1 MGEKEVIEHFQ
12 IKEYNG
18 KVVTSEGVKL
28 NLSIFLMILRNS
40 DILDRTLDKILKGK
54 EGLNC
59 RIHIWGSY
67 CISVNSPYIYIFG
80 VLRCFQHCTGHIT
93 TGSWEGRRNQYIQ
106 LVSRSLYCKLL
117 TNGKTTT
124 NFPTWGRAGNRN
136 PASEVGGKSG
146 L

>member
-1 MGEKEVIEHFQ
+1 MPFFMGEKEVIEHFQ

-59 RIHIWGSY
+59 RIHI
-67 CISVNSPYIYIFG
+67 
-80 VLRCFQHCTGHIT
+80 
-93 TGSWEGRRNQYIQ
+93 
-106 LVSRSLYCKLL
+106 
-117 TNGKTTT
+117 
-124 NFPTWGRAGNRN
+124 
-136 PASEVGGKSG
+136 
-146 L
+146 